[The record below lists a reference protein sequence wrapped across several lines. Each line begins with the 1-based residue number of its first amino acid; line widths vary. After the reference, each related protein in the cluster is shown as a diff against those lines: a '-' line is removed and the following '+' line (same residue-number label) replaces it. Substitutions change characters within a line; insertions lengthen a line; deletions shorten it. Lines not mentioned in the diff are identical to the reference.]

1 MPAEPLLPAE
11 AGDYLLV
18 VELERSQRIE
28 VGALGRLHFR
38 KGCYLYVGSAR
49 GPGGIAARVGR
60 HLRRDKPL
68 RWHIDYLVA
77 RARITAV
84 WHACAP
90 VSLEPLWA
98 ARLEAWSPPIL
109 GVVPGF
115 GASDSQAGS
124 HLFHAR
130 AEPPAAALREI
141 LEVPGAG
148 PRLQLRRSGVPAT

>member
-1 MPAEPLLPAE
+1 MPAYLPLPAEPGA
-11 AGDYLLV
+11 YLLV
-18 VELERSQRIE
+18 VEVRRSLRIE
-28 VGALGRLHFR
+28 VGALGWLRFR

-77 RARITAV
+77 RAPITAV
-84 WHACAP
+84 WHACAAEA
-90 VSLEPLWA
+90 LEPLWA
-98 ARLEAWSPPIL
+98 ARLEGWSPPIL
-109 GVVPGF
+109 GIVPGF

-130 AEPPAAALREI
+130 VEPPVRALREI
-141 LEVPGAG
+141 LEVPGGG
-148 PRLQLRRSGVPAT
+148 PRLQLRRSRVPAI